1 MYRYLV
7 YIIISTAILF
17 SGTGMAADEAR
28 SDRMREDSEHVRD
41 WNKFADE
48 VYALHKKL
56 VTGKEIKKVEKKGG
70 YDGMPEFYNEVEYID
85 KKTGNLISRILWE
98 TENPDQIH
106 VIEVNVYDNKNR
118 VSRSYTAAFLPGY
131 RNAPNQTLI
140 HLYNYNDKKL
150 KAFRTFDASG
160 ERIYEQ
166 CEGEYKGKQVWISL
180 EDVDIAA
187 AENTPTSIMFK
198 PEYKA
203 CFTGLQKVCGD
214 YVRPQ

>member
-1 MYRYLV
+1 MPSNLV
-7 YIIISTAILF
+7 YIFLSTAILF
-17 SGTGMAADEAR
+17 SGQAMSADESRA
-28 SDRMREDSEHVRD
+28 DRMREDSDHVQT
-41 WNKFADE
+41 WNRFAGE

-56 VTGKEIKKVEKKGG
+56 IAGKDIRKTEKKGG

-98 TENPDQIH
+98 SENPDQIH
-106 VIEVNVYDNKNR
+106 VIEVNVHDNKNR
-118 VSRSYTAAFLPGY
+118 VIRSFTAAFLPGY

-140 HLYNYNDKKL
+140 HLYNYNGDKL
-150 KAFRTFDASG
+150 TAFRTFDASG

-166 CEGEYKGKQVWISL
+166 CEGKHKGKQVWISL

-187 AENTPTSIMFK
+187 AENTPDSVMFK

-203 CFTGLQKVCGD
+203 CFQDLQKVCGD